1 MRNLIIAFIFT
12 FIGFTAFAAENSSET
27 IKTTNIVFE
36 EPYTEVGVEE
46 LPMPILESFSETF
59 PKAEINKA
67 YVNQEKRFKLVVML
81 KDGTSNTIIADE
93 NGNWIK

>member
-1 MRNLIIAFIFT
+1 MKNLIIAFLFT
-12 FIGFTAFAAENSSET
+12 FIGFTAFAIENSTEP
-27 IKTTNIVFE
+27 IKKTNIVLD

-46 LPMPILESFSETF
+46 LPMPIIASFSETF
-59 PKAEINKA
+59 PTAEINKA

-93 NGNWIK
+93 NGTWIK